1 MGADQKCT
9 AAGKVVGSVLALR
22 DLLGVKGF
30 AGRSKFSRRI
40 IRVRKVVRMRFLI
53 SSGNRMF
60 PVETMAS
67 FMAEAATKLSNSALR
82 VELDSPAAASRLISA
97 QTLSAVVR

>member
-1 MGADQKCT
+1 MGADQKCA
-9 AAGKVVGSVLALR
+9 AAGMVVGSVLALR

-40 IRVRKVVRMRFLI
+40 ISVRKVVRTRFLI
-53 SSGNRMF
+53 SSGNRML
-60 PVETMAS
+60 PVQTRAS

-82 VELDSPAAASRLISA
+82 VELDSPAAASRRISA
-97 QTLSAVVR
+97 QTLSAVDR